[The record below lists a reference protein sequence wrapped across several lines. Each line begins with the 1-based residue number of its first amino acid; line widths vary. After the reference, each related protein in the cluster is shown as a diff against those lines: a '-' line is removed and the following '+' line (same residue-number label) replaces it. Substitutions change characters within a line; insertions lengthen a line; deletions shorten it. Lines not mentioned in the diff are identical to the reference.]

1 MPEERVREGLNR
13 RQEVSVLNWMGT
25 MLLLMVPAV
34 LAGVVGYLWP
44 TNLIVLIGATL
55 LADIVLMTVI
65 MMTARKASKRNA
77 MVAALILTVLFI
89 VGSLLGCAF
98 FGDRIATFFE
108 TLNAPAV
115 EALDALPAPTPQ
127 AQQIP
132 TPTPRPVE
140 PTPTPTVPPVAVDPT
155 PTVPPVS

>member
-34 LAGVVGYLWP
+34 LAGVIGYLWP

-55 LADIVLMTVI
+55 LVDIVLMTVI

-98 FGDRIATFFE
+98 FGDRIAAFFE
-108 TLNAPAV
+108 TLNAPAA
-115 EALDALPAPTPQ
+115 EALDELPEPTPEL
-127 AQQIP
+127 P
-132 TPTPRPVE
+132 TPTPRAIV
-140 PTPTPTVPPVAVDPT
+140 PTPTPTVPPVEFEPT
-155 PTVPPVS
+155 PTVPPAA